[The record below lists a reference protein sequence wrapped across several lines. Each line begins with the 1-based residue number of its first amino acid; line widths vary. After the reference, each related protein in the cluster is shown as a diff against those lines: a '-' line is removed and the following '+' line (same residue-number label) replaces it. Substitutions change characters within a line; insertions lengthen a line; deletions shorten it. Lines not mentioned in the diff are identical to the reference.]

1 MFGWNAWKS
10 RELRR
15 GAGTRAGFRN
25 REGGREGNGEE
36 GLPAAAGAAREQEI
50 EKRRGRRGKG
60 RRGQE

>member
-1 MFGWNAWKS
+1 MAGMPG
-10 RELRR
+10 REEREHRR
-15 GAGTRAGFRN
+15 GAGKRAGFRN

-50 EKRRGRRGKG
+50 EERRGRRGKG